1 MSRKTITESLT
12 RIFHQYGP
20 NEEVA
25 TRHVEVLRQYIDPYL
40 IAKKKRDGVT
50 IKILTCNDN
59 MYRSVV
65 LYYYNKDGEKS
76 TASIPKAVRYYFT
89 GDVENQ
95 YRRFYEAIR
104 NDIGSQI
111 VDYKKSIFGSEDSVP
126 CELCNTV
133 CHRGN
138 TQTDHYPTAFN
149 TLANDF
155 FKGHVHE
162 VKKDGLY
169 LVLKSGILSTAW
181 KEYHLKHAGY
191 RELCVPCHKSV
202 TY

>member
-1 MSRKTITESLT
+1 MTRKAIIDSLLQ
-12 RIFHQYGP
+12 IFHQYGP
-20 NEEVA
+20 NETVA
-25 TRHVEVLRQYIDPYL
+25 AHHVEILRRYIDPYL

-50 IKILTCNDN
+50 TKILTCNDN

-65 LYYYNKDGEKS
+65 LYYYNEDGEKS

-104 NDIGSQI
+104 NDVGSQI
-111 VDYKKSIFGSEDSVP
+111 VDYKKSLDTIR
-126 CELCNTV
+126 CELCNTI
-133 CHRGN
+133 CERGQ
-138 TQTDHYPTAFN
+138 TQTDHYPTTFK
-149 TLANDF
+149 TLMNNF
-155 FKGHVHE
+155 FKGNHAHE

-169 LVLKSGILSTAW
+169 LILKSETLSAAW

-202 TY
+202 TF